1 MKLQKLS
8 LPLIANQTAWLEYD
22 QDSDLLELFFQS
34 AEATCAIELTESII
48 LRFDW
53 DNCEPLSLSF
63 ISMSKLVQPSK
74 FGPVHFQL
82 LNEEWPDE
90 VQDKVWSMLQR
101 GPLNEVLT
109 LSSYVPAHSHQVIPM
124 AAIKQP
130 RLALGFTPWAKAA

>member
-1 MKLQKLS
+1 MNLQKLP
-8 LPLIANQTAWLEYD
+8 LPLTTNQSAWLEYD
-22 QDSDLLELFFQS
+22 QDGDLGELFFRS
-34 AEATCAIELTESII
+34 AEATCAIELTESLI

-53 DNCEPLSLSF
+53 DSCEPLSLSF
-63 ISMSKLVQPSK
+63 ISMSKLVQPMK

-101 GPLNEVLT
+101 APLNEVLT